1 MREETHSIPSPG
13 FSPLSG
19 AFIRYVLAPLLLCF
33 SGFHTTDFL
42 VGGLYTW
49 PEVSRVLV
57 LNLAI
62 LIFSYEFVYK
72 DFIFRY
78 KSGSGFHPLRGVAY
92 TCLFPYMVGSVPLL
106 ILITRF
112 S

>member
-19 AFIRYVLAPLLLCF
+19 ALIRYVLAPLFLCF

-49 PEVSRVLV
+49 PEASRFLV

-72 DFIFRY
+72 DFILRY
-78 KSGSGFHPLRGVAY
+78 KKGFSVHPLRGVVY
-92 TCLFPYMVGSVPLL
+92 TCLFPYMAGSVTLL
-106 ILITRF
+106 ILAVRF